1 MNAMTE
7 FSLNLTAPTLSLES
21 TIQELHLYDFQV
33 DFNCLGAEVSDL
45 FEANPLLPGV
55 LLVNKDELI
64 GTISR
69 RKFLE
74 QMSRL
79 YGVELF
85 SKRPLKV
92 LYNFAKSEPLILPS
106 DTSIVAAARQSLER
120 SPELVYEP
128 VVVQLESSTY
138 RLLDV
143 HELLVAQAKIH
154 ELTTQLLREQ
164 TQAQLMQAEKMASLG
179 RMVAGVAHEILN
191 PVNFIWGNLGHL
203 SRYSQDLIKLL
214 LTYEQEV
221 AEVSSEVATLK
232 EEIEFDFLLK
242 DFPQVIDSMR
252 MGAERL
258 KKIVS
263 GLRSFSYMDEAKLR
277 PADIHECLD
286 NTLLILGNRLKYGI
300 EIVKDYGDLPL
311 VNCYPGQLSQ
321 VFMNLISNAIDALS
335 EKTANHAAKQKSN
348 RFLGQ
353 QKVILNHWQPQIKIT
368 TTICTSE
375 TQVSST
381 ANAWIVIQ
389 IADNGSGI
397 PTEIQTKIFETFF
410 TTKPMG
416 QGTGLGLAISH
427 QIVTEK
433 HQGQLNLRSQP
444 GIGTEFE
451 IRLPIVSDQP
461 VSVAVAQLSER

>member
-1 MNAMTE
+1 MTE

-214 LTYEQEV
+214 STYDQEV

-242 DFPQVIDSMR
+242 DFPQVIDS
-252 MGAERL
+252 
-258 KKIVS
+258 
-263 GLRSFSYMDEAKLR
+263 
-277 PADIHECLD
+277 
-286 NTLLILGNRLKYGI
+286 
-300 EIVKDYGDLPL
+300 
-311 VNCYPGQLSQ
+311 
-321 VFMNLISNAIDALS
+321 
-335 EKTANHAAKQKSN
+335 
-348 RFLGQ
+348 
-353 QKVILNHWQPQIKIT
+353 
-368 TTICTSE
+368 
-375 TQVSST
+375 
-381 ANAWIVIQ
+381 
-389 IADNGSGI
+389 
-397 PTEIQTKIFETFF
+397 
-410 TTKPMG
+410 
-416 QGTGLGLAISH
+416 
-427 QIVTEK
+427 
-433 HQGQLNLRSQP
+433 
-444 GIGTEFE
+444 
-451 IRLPIVSDQP
+451 
-461 VSVAVAQLSER
+461 